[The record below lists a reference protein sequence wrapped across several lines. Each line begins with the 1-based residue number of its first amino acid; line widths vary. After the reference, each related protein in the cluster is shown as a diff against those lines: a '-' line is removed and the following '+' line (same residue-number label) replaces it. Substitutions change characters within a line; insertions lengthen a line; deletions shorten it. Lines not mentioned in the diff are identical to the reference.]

1 MKHEETE
8 LIKFAKDLGY
18 HSLSR
23 NLYDLRDWLRKEK
36 EIHVEVGSIWDDFT
50 NTVESYCFTITAP
63 ICIYFFEPVYVSGGK
78 PHREM
83 LFHGLLKAFEI
94 LRNYE
99 KQKDIKVSN
108 DQVVIAYLKG
118 YGDKNRAAAPPEYT
132 TNLERY
138 AYLLGRQGDYI
149 EEGLTEDDIIIL
161 ARNIEPEEE
170 NLRLENNS

>member
-1 MKHEETE
+1 M
-8 LIKFAKDLGY
+8 
-18 HSLSR
+18 
-23 NLYDLRDWLRKEK
+23 
-36 EIHVEVGSIWDDFT
+36 EVGSIWDDFT
-50 NTVESYCFTITAP
+50 NTVEFYCFTITAP

-78 PHREM
+78 SHREM
-83 LFHGLLKAFEI
+83 LFDGLLKALKI
-94 LRNYE
+94 LRNYD

-118 YGDKNRAAAPPEYT
+118 YGDKNRAAAPSEYT

-149 EEGLTEDDIIIL
+149 EEGFTEDDIIIL